1 MGFSRK
7 RDQQRAGGLLAQ
19 RRARILAHRGAY
31 NNAIGMKDE
40 RKTKARLIDELN
52 SLRRR
57 VEELDA
63 AEARRQQAEKALQE
77 TDRRF
82 RALLQSA
89 SAAVVIIDSQGRIA
103 MVNTRAE
110 SLFGYSRDE
119 MVGQPLEMLLPERY
133 RTAHT
138 AHRAAFMRS
147 PRIRP
152 MGTDLRLFGRSKD
165 GVEFPIEVG
174 LSHVEADG
182 DTMGMA
188 FILDVTGRKQAEEGL
203 RLMQRAIE
211 AATNGIVISD
221 AQQPD
226 TPILYVNPAFER
238 ITGYRRD
245 EVIGRNCRF
254 LQGADRDQ
262 PALGDLRA
270 ALRAERACQVVL
282 RNYRKDGGL
291 FWNEL
296 DIAPVHDDD
305 GRLTHFVG
313 VQNDITER
321 KLAEEELAHKNRE
334 LDQAL
339 VAASAATR
347 AKSEF
352 LANMSHEIRT
362 PLNAII
368 GMTGL
373 LLDTPLSKEQLEYAE
388 TVRISGDVLLSV
400 INDILDFSKIE
411 AGKME
416 MEQQPFDLLD
426 CVKSSLDLIAP
437 LAAEKTIEM
446 IYTID
451 ERVPA
456 TLIGDVTRLRQVLVN
471 LLSNAVKFT
480 AAGEIVVTVAAR
492 PLADRAHEMH
502 FTVRDTGIGIPRERI
517 GRLFQPFSQVDAS
530 TTRRYG
536 GTGLGLVIC
545 KRLVEMMGGAIWVD
559 SEVGKGSAFHFTIR
573 AQAAQAPARAAA
585 SADVAGRRALIVD
598 DNTTNRTILIR
609 QAQSW
614 GLQARDAASGPQ
626 ALEWIRQGEEFDV
639 AVLDIQMPDMDGVTL
654 AEEIRRLR
662 PALPLVMLSS
672 IGMREPDAQGLN
684 IAAFLTKPI
693 KPAQLYSVLASIF
706 RGQPVAA
713 QDAPSGIRIDAH
725 MAERH
730 PLHIL
735 LAEDNIVNQKVTLRI
750 LERLGYRADVVA
762 NGLEVLEAL
771 ERQRYDVVLMDVQ
784 MPEMDGLEAAR
795 QINRRWPQGGR
806 PRLIAMTAYAL
817 EGDREWCLAAGME
830 DYITKPVKIEE
841 LIESLERAAS
851 PAPREAAS
859 VAPRPEGPAGGE
871 PTIEVSALN
880 SLVAVMG
887 SEVADVLDVFF
898 ENAAKLM
905 GEIRGAAESGDAAL
919 LKSAAHSL
927 KSSSAMF
934 GALALSALCKDLEN
948 LGRAGTAAGA
958 GARLAG
964 LQAEY
969 DRAMAALRTE
979 RQRIARIQR

>member
-1 MGFSRK
+1 
-7 RDQQRAGGLLAQ
+7 
-19 RRARILAHRGAY
+19 
-31 NNAIGMKDE
+31 MKDE
-40 RKTKARLIDELN
+40 RKTKAQLIDDLNGLRGRLGEL
-52 SLRRR
+52 
-57 VEELDA
+57 EA

-89 SAAVVIIDSQGRIA
+89 SAAVVIIDSQGRVI

-110 SLFGYSRDE
+110 TLFGYPRDQ
-119 MVGQPLEMLLPERY
+119 MVGQSIEMLLPERF
-133 RTAHT
+133 RAAHA
-138 AHRAAFMRS
+138 AHRDAFMRS
-147 PRIRP
+147 PRVRP
-152 MGTDLRLFGRSKD
+152 MGTDLRLFGRHKD
-165 GVEFPIEVG
+165 GAEFPIEVG
-174 LSHVEADG
+174 LSHIETDG
-182 DTMGMA
+182 DVMGMA

-226 TPILYVNPAFER
+226 MPILYVNPAFER

-245 EVIGRNCRF
+245 EVVGRNCRF
-254 LQGADRDQ
+254 LQGEDRDQ

-373 LLDTPLSKEQLEYAE
+373 LLDTPLSKDQREYAA

-416 MEQQPFDLLD
+416 MEQQPFDLVD
-426 CVKSSLDLIAP
+426 CVKSSLDLIGP

-446 IYTID
+446 VYSID
-451 ERVPA
+451 ERAPA
-456 TLIGDVTRLRQVLVN
+456 ALIGDVTRLRQVLVN

-492 PLADRAHEMH
+492 AWAERAYEIH
-502 FTVRDTGIGIPRERI
+502 FAVRDTGIGIPKERI

-545 KRLVEMMGGAIWVD
+545 KRLVEMMGGAIWVE

-573 AQAAQAPARAAA
+573 AQAAAMPARAATMA
-585 SADVAGRRALIVD
+585 TADIAGRRALIVD
-598 DNTTNRTILIR
+598 DNATNRAILIR

-614 GLQARDAASGPQ
+614 GLLTRDAASGPQ
-626 ALEWIRQGEEFDV
+626 ALDWMRQGEAFDV
-639 AVLDIQMPDMDGVTL
+639 AVLDIQMPDMDGITL
-654 AEEIRRLR
+654 AEEICRLR
-662 PALPLVMLSS
+662 PNLPLVMLSS
-672 IGMREPDAQGLN
+672 IGMREPGAQGLN
-684 IAAFLTKPI
+684 IAAYLTKPI
-693 KPAQLYSVLASIF
+693 KPAQLHAVLVSIF
-706 RGQPVAA
+706 RGQPVDA
-713 QDAPSGIRIDAH
+713 QDTPSGVKLDAR

-830 DYITKPVKIEE
+830 DYITKPVNIEE
-841 LIESLERAAS
+841 LVESLERAA
-851 PAPREAAS
+851 PAPPRSPQSAAPA
-859 VAPRPEGPAGGE
+859 APADRPGVGSAAGSGAGPTVDAA
-871 PTIEVSALN
+871 ALN

-905 GEIRGAAESGDAAL
+905 REIRGAAETGDAAL

-934 GALALSALCKDLEN
+934 GALALSAVSRDLEN
-948 LGRAGTAAGA
+948 LGRAGTSAGA
-958 GARLAG
+958 PERLPD
-964 LQAEY
+964 LQVEY

-979 RQRIARIQR
+979 RERIARIQA